1 MPNSEYKHTSTRE
14 KFFSCEVAFSWFS
27 LIFFIFFMTF
37 HLVQRGGAVRIGP
50 CWTTQW
56 RERSKAAWVW
66 SERSGDGGGGSS
78 SVRTAAERGVKGWP
92 GKGRGGACCWLAGWV
107 TGWVTGWVVQLW
119 TYSCPDSL
127 SPTPSVCSKRGLL
140 QAKVGPVDWQPLTGL
155 SGRIQ
160 TKPAEEEGNI
170 LGRRKLQLPA
180 PQSHS
185 LCEI

>member
-1 MPNSEYKHTSTRE
+1 M
-14 KFFSCEVAFSWFS
+14 AFSVKRNAQLRIQAHKHARKILQLWS
-27 LIFFIFFMTF
+27 SIFVILSYFLFFFMTF

-78 SVRTAAERGVKGWP
+78 SVRTAAERGGVKGWP
-92 GKGRGGACCWLAGWV
+92 GKGGGACCWLA
-107 TGWVTGWVVQLW
+107 GWVTGWVVQLW

-127 SPTPSVCSKRGLL
+127 SPAPSVCSKRGLL

-160 TKPAEEEGNI
+160 TKPAEEGKKY
-170 LGRRKLQLPA
+170 LG
-180 PQSHS
+180 
-185 LCEI
+185 